1 MTWLLFKYCGAI
13 RIYITLNSHPSPPLP
28 FPTLPSL
35 LSLPSLPPSL
45 PLVTQPIH
53 CPFQPKQSPSCV
65 LLLYVL
71 SSLLYCNIKFYSLY
85 LLNDSTVFGHIISEF
100 CIHLQ
105 KIRQHEHMYHIT
117 AHIYRHCVS
126 ITLITVKTMAM
137 WHTVIRSG
145 QVVPAMKAMV
155 PAKAI
160 LNKNPALCSMHICT
174 FLHTRIV
181 LAL

>member
-1 MTWLLFKYCGAI
+1 MIFKYCGAI
-13 RIYITLNSHPSPPLP
+13 RICITLNSHPSPPLP
-28 FPTLPSL
+28 PPLPYPT
-35 LSLPSLPPSL
+35 LPSLPPSL
-45 PLVTQPIH
+45 PLVTQPIVL

-71 SSLLYCNIKFYSLY
+71 SPLLYYNIKFYSLY
-85 LLNDSTVFGHIISEF
+85 LLNDSAVFGHIISEF

-105 KIRQHEHMYHIT
+105 KNLQHEHMYRIT

-137 WHTVIRSG
+137 WRTVIRSE

-155 PAKAI
+155 PA
-160 LNKNPALCSMHICT
+160 
-174 FLHTRIV
+174 
-181 LAL
+181 